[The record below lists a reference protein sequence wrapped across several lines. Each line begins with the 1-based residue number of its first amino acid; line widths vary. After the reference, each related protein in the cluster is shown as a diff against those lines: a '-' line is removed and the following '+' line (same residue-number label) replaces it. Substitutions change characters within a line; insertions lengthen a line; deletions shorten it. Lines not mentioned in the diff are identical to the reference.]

1 MRPADHIGQ
10 FNGAVHNGGVH
21 GALGAGRVNAANKIV
36 RIRIGVAFAQTPL
49 NGVAGGQGDK
59 ADSHIFLLL
68 QVVLRHLAYGNI
80 LYADLP
86 QFVDQLFQITPLQ
99 AGEQAHLVPVWG
111 MVQSL
116 QRVVSGFFLDAFR
129 DHPNTH

>member
-1 MRPADHIGQ
+1 MYFRS
-10 FNGAVHNGGVH
+10 
-21 GALGAGRVNAANKIV
+21 LGSSI
-36 RIRIGVAFAQTPL
+36 
-49 NGVAGGQGDK
+49 
-59 ADSHIFLLL
+59 
-68 QVVLRHLAYGNI
+68 LRHLAYGNI

-129 DHPNTH
+129 DTPEYALKMHYPFEFPLSAV